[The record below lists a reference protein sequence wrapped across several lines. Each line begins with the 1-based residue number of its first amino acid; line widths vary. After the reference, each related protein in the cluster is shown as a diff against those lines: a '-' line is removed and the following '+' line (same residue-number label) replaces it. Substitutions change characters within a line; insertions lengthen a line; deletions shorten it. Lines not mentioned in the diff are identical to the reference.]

1 MKAIE
6 SQTLRSEGTA
16 ASTKI
21 KIGDETTTV
30 KGEIYDP
37 KIEEINRFNP
47 FKKDFRPIRS
57 EKKLAEQNE
66 KEMNKFRESLN
77 EALKD
82 SKIIPEQIKKIKP
95 EDVLR
100 SVEQKG
106 TPLYMLGDTPVGG
119 NQKAYDIA
127 RKAGFPV
134 KPGKPVKKEV
144 VKETVK
150 EIKQLPAGKPLA
162 SEKIKRQKQKIQELI
177 DDLPKKDGQRL
188 LLQEKIDK

>member
-30 KGEIYDP
+30 KGEIYNP

-47 FKKDFRPIRS
+47 FKKDFRPVRS
-57 EKKLAEQNE
+57 KKKLAEQNE

-82 SKIIPEQIKKIKP
+82 SKITPEQIKKIKP

-119 NQKAYDIA
+119 DQKA
-127 RKAGFPV
+127 
-134 KPGKPVKKEV
+134 
-144 VKETVK
+144 
-150 EIKQLPAGKPLA
+150 
-162 SEKIKRQKQKIQELI
+162 
-177 DDLPKKDGQRL
+177 
-188 LLQEKIDK
+188 